1 MSMFGIL
8 LLIVGVVYGSYVQ
21 VYEKDR
27 DIRKE
32 IKDAEHR
39 QNGNV

>member
-1 MSMFGIL
+1 MFGIL

-27 DIRKE
+27 DVRKE
-32 IKDAEHR
+32 IKDADR
-39 QNGNV
+39 GQTGDV